1 MNNSVDGVIVIQR
14 DVDNLVICFLITVF
28 IQLAFYLVACTCK
41 FDKLTD
47 FAGGGNFVVL
57 AAVPTFGLSGVS
69 PRSTMTCQLLLTTC
83 LAAALTSNYFSPL
96 VSPFRAARN
105 EKLEAIPQHILKGV
119 CQAQIYSQCFLL
131 SNRPIMHDRS
141 SSQFLCP
148 SGASDWRDIYS
159 LGYSQLVPTSDLTMY
174 VTIH

>member
-57 AAVPTFGLSGVS
+57 AAVTFGLSGVS
-69 PRSTMTCQLLLTTC
+69 
-83 LAAALTSNYFSPL
+83 LASYPAVPAF
-96 VSPFRAARN
+96 FRF
-105 EKLEAIPQHILKGV
+105 Q
-119 CQAQIYSQCFLL
+119 
-131 SNRPIMHDRS
+131 
-141 SSQFLCP
+141 
-148 SGASDWRDIYS
+148 
-159 LGYSQLVPTSDLTMY
+159 
-174 VTIH
+174 